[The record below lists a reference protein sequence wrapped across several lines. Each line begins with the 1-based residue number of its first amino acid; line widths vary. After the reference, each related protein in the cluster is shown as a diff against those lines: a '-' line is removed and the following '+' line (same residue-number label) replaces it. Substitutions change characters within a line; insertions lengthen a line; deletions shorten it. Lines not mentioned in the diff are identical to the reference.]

1 MRNKNI
7 IIVLFVIIISQLII
21 TMLVSL
27 KNRDCKKALVKT
39 TLDGQYISSKLTI
52 RGKRELL
59 CFKAPGNRVDKAI
72 LLTKQDGIKS
82 TLLVMLQNEENY
94 ILRLPESLCPSCN
107 ERLLSNLSN
116 INPHILNNMLV
127 IAGKF
132 NLRQIAV
139 YCQEG
144 QVSEPFTIINK
155 ENIIEGLD
163 LEQFNTPFILNVKK
177 NGVLKSV
184 FFLDEINI
192 EYIIAPV

>member
-1 MRNKNI
+1 
-7 IIVLFVIIISQLII
+7 
-21 TMLVSL
+21 
-27 KNRDCKKALVKT
+27 
-39 TLDGQYISSKLTI
+39 
-52 RGKRELL
+52 
-59 CFKAPGNRVDKAI
+59 
-72 LLTKQDGIKS
+72 
-82 TLLVMLQNEENY
+82 
-94 ILRLPESLCPSCN
+94 
-107 ERLLSNLSN
+107 
-116 INPHILNNMLV
+116 MLV

-192 EYIIAPV
+192 EYFIAPV